1 MTKKPRILNKVFALD
16 DLEYYAKRHLPRPVF
31 GYISG
36 GSERNQT
43 LDINL
48 HDLQKIKFIPNI
60 LRDVSKRSITT
71 SLFGNKWNAPFGI
84 SPMGVSALAAY
95 RGDIVL
101 AEAAR
106 NMNIPMIISG
116 SSLIPM
122 EEIIKLAPETW
133 FQAYLP
139 GEHDKVEKL
148 VLRVKNA
155 GFKTLILTVDVSVLA
170 GRENNL
176 RNGFSTPLR
185 PSFRFC
191 LLYTSPS
198 PRDS

>member
-1 MTKKPRILNKVFALD
+1 MKKKPRILNKVFALE
-16 DLEYYAKRHLPRPVF
+16 DLEYYAMRHLPRPVF

-43 LDINL
+43 LDINS

-60 LRDVSKRSITT
+60 LRDVSERSITT

-122 EEIIKLAPETW
+122 E
-133 FQAYLP
+133 
-139 GEHDKVEKL
+139 
-148 VLRVKNA
+148 
-155 GFKTLILTVDVSVLA
+155 
-170 GRENNL
+170 
-176 RNGFSTPLR
+176 
-185 PSFRFC
+185 
-191 LLYTSPS
+191 
-198 PRDS
+198 